1 MMQAMKMYKGT
12 ASCMKTSRN
21 MHTIDVID
29 IDNTIKGDF
38 DKLEI

>member
-12 ASCMKTSRN
+12 ASSMKTSPN

-29 IDNTIKGDF
+29 IDSKIKGF
-38 DKLEI
+38 GKEKSN